1 MDFYLIGFCVSLVGL
16 LATFYVAGKLGL
28 YQIIGSFFL
37 AFCWPLFTMPAI
49 LAVLFVIYAT
59 YLWRTYE

>member
-16 LATFYVAGKLGL
+16 LATTYAYGKLGL
-28 YQIIGSFFL
+28 YQIIGSCFL

-49 LAVLFVIYAT
+49 LLVLFVIYAI
-59 YLWRTYE
+59 YFWRTYE